1 MNRRIFVGVVALL
14 ALLTGVFGAIYLS
27 PTGQSNGSSPE
38 YFQAYPEPR
47 AIAPFSLTDSKGNE
61 FNQASLENQWS
72 LLFLGYTFCPDI
84 CPTTMAELNSIYPQ
98 MQAIES
104 EFPIKVVF
112 ISIDPNRDS
121 IARLDE
127 YISYFNPNFIAAT
140 GEHKALFPFAR
151 NLGMMYAIAES
162 TDNPN
167 YLVDHSASV
176 ILINPKAQVI
186 GRFKPKREPGKL
198 SISDAQ
204 QILNDMP
211 GITSSFNL
219 YSAL

>member
-14 ALLTGVFGAIYLS
+14 ALLMGVVGAIYLAPTDNAVGES
-27 PTGQSNGSSPE
+27 PQ
-38 YFQAYPEPR
+38 YFQTYPEPR
-47 AIAPFSLTDSKGNE
+47 AISPFKLTDNKGNL

-72 LLFLGYTFCPDI
+72 LVFVGYTFCPDI

-98 MQAIES
+98 LQAMDS

-112 ISIDPNRDS
+112 ISIDPNRDT
-121 IARLDE
+121 IERLNE
-127 YISYFNPNFIAAT
+127 YIGYFNPNFIAAT

-176 ILINPKAQVI
+176 VLINPKAQVV
-186 GRFKPKREPGKL
+186 GRFKPRREPGKL

-204 QILNDMP
+204 QILADMP
-211 GITSSFNL
+211 LVTSTL
-219 YSAL
+219 

>member
-47 AIAPFSLTDSKGNE
+47 AIAPFSLTDSKGKE

-98 MQAIES
+98 MQAIDS

-219 YSAL
+219 NSAL

>member
-1 MNRRIFVGVVALL
+1 MNQRIFVGVVALL
-14 ALLTGVFGAIYLS
+14 ALLMGVVGAIYLS
-27 PTGQSNGSSPE
+27 PTDSADSDAPK

-47 AIAPFSLTDSKGNE
+47 AIAPFSLTDNKGHV
-61 FNQASLENQWS
+61 FNQDSLKNQWS
-72 LLFLGYTFCPDI
+72 LVFLGYTFCPDI

-98 MQAIES
+98 LQAIES
-104 EFPIKVVF
+104 EFPIEVVF

-121 IARLDE
+121 IERLNE
-127 YISYFNPNFIAAT
+127 YIGYFNPNFIAAT

-176 ILINPKAQVI
+176 VLVNPKAQVI

-204 QILNDMP
+204 QILTDMP
-211 GITSSFNL
+211 FITSAS
-219 YSAL
+219 YSPPVE